1 MNADVKSFLANLK
14 EVNDTNTVSIK
25 VPSTGKKA
33 SFTLF
38 NVSQQKQLL
47 RAAFEGVEG
56 SINQSSIFNS
66 IVQDNCSKEIDFL
79 VSDRA
84 AILIDMRK
92 AVVGNKLTI
101 GETEYN
107 LNDLAEF
114 DSSEFKT
121 SAEVKSSGVTLKL
134 EVPTLKADTNINK
147 KMIGELSKLTD
158 EKKKVQSIEMV
169 LTYEIVKYISK
180 VSIGSNVIDFAELS
194 AYERK
199 AVVNEL
205 PLALNNKVITFI
217 SDLKELEA
225 ANYTFEDGTVVE
237 IDSGFLNA
245 E

>member
-1 MNADVKSFLANLK
+1 
-14 EVNDTNTVSIK
+14 
-25 VPSTGKKA
+25 
-33 SFTLF
+33 
-38 NVSQQKQLL
+38 
-47 RAAFEGVEG
+47 
-56 SINQSSIFNS
+56 
-66 IVQDNCSKEIDFL
+66 
-79 VSDRA
+79 
-84 AILIDMRK
+84 
-92 AVVGNKLTI
+92 
-101 GETEYN
+101 
-107 LNDLAEF
+107 
-114 DSSEFKT
+114 
-121 SAEVKSSGVTLKL
+121 
-134 EVPTLKADTNINK
+134 
-147 KMIGELSKLTD
+147 MIGELSKLTD

-237 IDSGFLNA
+237 IDAGFLNA